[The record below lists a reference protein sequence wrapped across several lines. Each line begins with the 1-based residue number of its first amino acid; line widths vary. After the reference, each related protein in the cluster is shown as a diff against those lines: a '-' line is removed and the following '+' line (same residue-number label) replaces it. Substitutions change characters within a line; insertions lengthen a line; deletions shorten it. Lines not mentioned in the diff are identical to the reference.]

1 MTQLG
6 GRLSALAG
14 SGQMI
19 TFEAVGLPETVVH
32 GEVEEVAS
40 GPYAPL
46 LAEAITHAFDHDD
59 RVWDQA
65 AAQFSAGFAKQLSVL
80 HLTSA
85 LETLLGSTNAAKALA
100 KPLNA
105 ALLTGLF
112 EAVQS
117 VPLLAAARLEGAVRL
132 AVSKVVSP
140 IRVWGTLE
148 ELDTHGPED
157 FLERLPRILGLALDC
172 WSQDEQVI
180 TETVRALLIQLA
192 ADEASDVDAFVELGC
207 DHLRSALSA
216 QSLDKVSEHIT
227 TAREWFNAAEAAEE
241 ARHDAQ
247 AYAAV
252 CDAVL
257 AFTAADATALAAAA
271 ARLETA
277 LHRRDAGYWGM
288 HQPAWLQPQLAAEV
302 AWGRLV
308 LRLHRAAELLQDDVW
323 MEPWTALDD
332 VLSAYSAAR
341 TVRPLG
347 SRDASGLA
355 LLVEPA
361 VEDSFLRRQA
371 LLAALRRAA
380 TAPEQ
385 HPGAEFDH
393 PAAAVLV
400 ANIDRRIASTAA
412 HAGRE
417 AHTRAGDSADDSGP
431 SENDV
436 ERAHRFAPTTVRKL
450 GIDFTSTLAR
460 NISDEDLVKID
471 GLTHTEDLARLRN
484 SDPVVV
490 PLLNRFLTQLS
501 AFPDFTGETR
511 RTFSLLI
518 EQTLLFLKAAAD
530 LDTATAFSEGRFDT
544 NNRKVRIRDYR
555 RRFDK
560 ADGDAVPVEND
571 LQHHFFQWL
580 LSGQLG
586 SLAQVEPI
594 NQALGRADVLVSFG
608 PLRYLTEIKKNPTS
622 SDRDYLEGK
631 YLAQAA
637 EYSNT
642 NVPFGQLLVLD
653 LTEKTKAGSLRVDE
667 LAWVTSH
674 RPPDATV
681 DRAVVAGIVT
691 GNRYTPSDFS

>member
-1 MTQLG
+1 MTQLAD
-6 GRLSALAG
+6 RLSDLAG

-19 TFEAVGLPETVVH
+19 SFESVGLPETVVH
-32 GEVEEVAS
+32 SEVAEVAS

-46 LAEAITHAFDHDD
+46 LAEAIAHAFDHDD
-59 RVWDQA
+59 RAWDQA
-65 AAQFSAGFAKQLSVL
+65 AAQFSTGFAQQLSVL

-85 LETLLGSTNAAKALA
+85 LETLLGSTNTAKALA
-100 KPLNA
+100 KPLNG
-105 ALLTGLF
+105 ALLTGLDA
-112 EAVQS
+112 AVQS

-140 IRVWGTLE
+140 IRVWGILE
-148 ELDTHGPED
+148 DLDAHSPED

-172 WSQDEQVI
+172 WSQDEQLI
-180 TETVRALLIQLA
+180 TETVRGLLAELA

-207 DHLRSALSA
+207 DQLRSALSA

-227 TAREWFNAAEAAEE
+227 TARAWFNAAEAAEE

-252 CDAVL
+252 CDAIL
-257 AFTAADATALAAAA
+257 AFTAGDATAVGAAAA
-271 ARLETA
+271 HLEAA
-277 LHRRDAGYWGM
+277 LQLRNAGHWGM

-308 LRLHRAAELLQDDVW
+308 LRLHRAAALLKENVW
-323 MEPWTALDD
+323 MEPWQALDD

-347 SRDASGLA
+347 SRDGDGLV

-361 VEDSFLRRQA
+361 LEDSFLRRQA
-371 LLAALRRAA
+371 LLATLRRAA
-380 TAPEQ
+380 SAPEQ
-385 HPGAEFDH
+385 HPGPGFDH
-393 PAAAVLV
+393 ATAAVLV
-400 ANIDRRIASTAA
+400 ANIDRRMASATAQG
-412 HAGRE
+412 GRE
-417 AHTRAGDSADDSGP
+417 GQTPARDGAAEGVP

-450 GIDFTSTLAR
+450 GIDFTSTIAH
-460 NISDEDLVKID
+460 NISDEHLVAID
-471 GLTHTEDLARLRN
+471 GLTYTEDLARLRN
-484 SDPVVV
+484 SDPVIV
-490 PLLNRFLTQLS
+490 PLLNQFMTELS
-501 AFPDFTGETR
+501 AFPDFIGETR
-511 RTFSLLI
+511 RTFSLLV
-518 EQTLLFLKAAAD
+518 EQTLLFLKATAD
-530 LDTATAFSEGRFDT
+530 LDTATAFGEGRYDT
-544 NNRKVRIRDYR
+544 NNKKIRIRDYR
-555 RRFDK
+555 RRYNK

-571 LQHHFFQWL
+571 LQQHFFQWL
-580 LSGQLG
+580 LTGQLG
-586 SLAQVEPI
+586 ALVQVEAI
-594 NQALGRADVLVSFG
+594 NQAIGRADVLVSFG
-608 PLRYLTEIKKNPTS
+608 PLQYLTEIKKNHTS
-622 SDRDYLEGK
+622 SDRAYLEGK

-674 RPPDATV
+674 RPPDASV

-691 GNRYTPSDFS
+691 GNRFTPSDFS